1 MRRMES
7 GPRGLAYA
15 QSCCRRRG
23 AGGVLAFG
31 GTATVL
37 GLSGS
42 DHTKRLEELQQNR
55 MVEAADTVSADTKL
69 VALPIDRGTLTLAQ
83 ADEKKI
89 ADEEGKILIAAQTLT
104 DVDGED
110 GVRMLLALIE
120 SAEEVHVQ
128 SAYLV
133 GFDADGK
140 QMESAAEASV
150 SPVLL
155 ADRQSV
161 VTAEIEPHAMDGAE
175 RFELRLNIEREPK
188 CAAEEQ
194 DADAELRDH
203 YFVATLTE
211 DAEDGEEANGYVSI
225 WATDAEGTLLDG
237 FNASLAEGEQLLA
250 GETWTFEKR
259 IGSWVTPEQED
270 TFETGSVGYRL
281 IR

>member
-1 MRRMES
+1 MR
-7 GPRGLAYA
+7 
-15 QSCCRRRG
+15 
-23 AGGVLAFG
+23 
-31 GTATVL
+31 
-37 GLSGS
+37 
-42 DHTKRLEELQQNR
+42 
-55 MVEAADTVSADTKL
+55 
-69 VALPIDRGTLTLAQ
+69 Q

-133 GFDADGK
+133 GFDVDGK

-259 IGSWVTPEQED
+259 IGSWVTPEPGGHHRDGLGGISADQINGLNRGK
-270 TFETGSVGYRL
+270 TVNGFSRETDFSNSLQGFPCSGNGKME
-281 IR
+281 